1 MLLAAH
7 AGTFDNGLIS
17 SNQKLLHHGRGNEV
31 QKLTRNMAA

>member
-7 AGTFDNGLIS
+7 AGTFDNGWIS
-17 SNQKLLHHGRGNEV
+17 CNQKLLHHGRGNEV

>member
-7 AGTFDNGLIS
+7 AGTFDIGWIS
-17 SNQKLLHHGRGNEV
+17 CNQKLLHHGSGNEV